1 MLNFQ
6 SFDEMTE
13 KMAYDLRIEVEGDVL
28 WVTATG
34 TRSLQTVLAMSQ
46 DIFAACVEKHLKKVL
61 IDVLGLEG
69 RLTTMEAYEVAG
81 KHFWKIRDR
90 SVITHCAIVDLKEF
104 EESYRFFENVA
115 ANRGYL
121 LRIFSD
127 TDEAIAWLK
136 K

>member
-1 MLNFQ
+1 M
-6 SFDEMTE
+6 MG
-13 KMAYDLRIEVEGDVL
+13 KVAYDLKIKMEGDVL

-61 IDVLGLEG
+61 IDVLALEG
-69 RLTTMEAYEVAG
+69 RLPVMDAYDIPT
-81 KHFWKIRDR
+81 KHFPKMRDL

-104 EESYRFFENVA
+104 EASYRFFENVA
-115 ANRGYL
+115 VNRGYS
-121 LRIFSD
+121 LRIFSN

>member
-1 MLNFQ
+1 
-6 SFDEMTE
+6 MTE
-13 KMAYDLRIEVEGDVL
+13 KRGYDLKIEAEGDVL

-34 TRSLQTVLAMSQ
+34 TRSLQTVLAMLQ
-46 DIFAACVEKHLKKVL
+46 DIFAACVEKDLKKVL

-69 RLTTMEAYEVAG
+69 RLNIADAYKVPD
-81 KHFWKIRDR
+81 KHFRKIRDR
-90 SVITHCAIVDLKEF
+90 SVVTHCAIIDLKEF
-104 EESYRFFENVA
+104 KESYKFFENVA